1 MILPPQNWPR
11 AEQHKDRQ
19 WHINDAFYKMAAA
32 NAKAET
38 PTVCKEVA
46 RAAMNVL
53 TMAGLSILVFIV
65 LILTLLEMAGTA

>member
-1 MILPPQNWPR
+1 MMKP
-11 AEQHKDRQ
+11 EQ
-19 WHINDAFYKMAAA
+19 
-32 NAKAET
+32 T

-53 TMAGLSILVFIV
+53 TMAGLSVLVFII